1 MPEIS
6 QAAGQ
11 GNNLARKLGIISTNL
26 ECFINMRNKN
36 NFLNFMATL
45 MNEVIDVFLFSFTII
60 DLPDFVCDAAIN
72 FKIV

>member
-1 MPEIS
+1 MPEVS

-45 MNEVIDVFLFSFTII
+45 MTEVIDVFYFL
-60 DLPDFVCDAAIN
+60 LQL
-72 FKIV
+72 

>member
-6 QAAGQ
+6 LAAGQ
-11 GNNLARKLGIISTNL
+11 GNNLARKPGIISTNL

-45 MNEVIDVFLFSFTII
+45 MNEVIHVFLFSFTII

>member
-11 GNNLARKLGIISTNL
+11 GNNLARKPGIFSTNL
-26 ECFINMRNKN
+26 KCFINMRNKN

-45 MNEVIDVFLFSFTII
+45 MNEVIHVLYFL
-60 DLPDFVCDAAIN
+60 LQL
-72 FKIV
+72 

>member
-1 MPEIS
+1 MPKIS

-26 ECFINMRNKN
+26 ECFINMRNKI

-45 MNEVIDVFLFSFTII
+45 MNEVIDVFYFL
-60 DLPDFVCDAAIN
+60 LQL
-72 FKIV
+72 